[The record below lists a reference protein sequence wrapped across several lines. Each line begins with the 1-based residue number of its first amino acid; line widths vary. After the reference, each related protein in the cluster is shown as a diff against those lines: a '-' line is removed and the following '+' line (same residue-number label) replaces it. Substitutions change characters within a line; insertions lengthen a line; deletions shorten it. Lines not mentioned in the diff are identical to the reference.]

1 MIIWSF
7 GSLMI
12 FLDLEYK
19 STLFWN
25 RFMLIGSM
33 LMPVAFFGFAQDFLM
48 KDRWKWLYLGFI
60 SYLLIQIVNFAGFI
74 IKDAYLLDGLLYN
87 EYGSV
92 GIIISSIFWAFF
104 VVFLGFD
111 LFNEYRKAEDVFY
124 RNRIKYLLGVTVMT
138 FAGSLTNTTQLQ
150 VFPVDIAFNAVSAIL
165 ISYAILRHHLLEIKV
180 VVRKGLWYS
189 IPTII
194 IGAGYYLI
202 FSLVISIFHSNSDAS
217 LFIISL
223 LIAIITAVV
232 ALPLRDRAQYWVD
245 KYFFRETYDSSRML
259 QRISSTAASLLDL
272 EKLTNL
278 ILEELTATLHIERAA
293 FFLKRDEDGYLVIVS
308 HKGMDDHVQITIR
321 SGHPLISWFEKSD
334 QVLTASVLDISP
346 QFKALWEQEEQDLEN
361 LGIELYIPLRVGQDL
376 VGILVIGPKLSQ
388 ETYSRDDKRTLTT
401 LANQTAVA
409 IENARLFYEVQQL
422 ATMDDLTGIFNRR
435 HLLELCEREF
445 ERAQRFNRSLSLVI
459 MDLDHFKRIN
469 DAYGH
474 AIGDEVLAIITDRC
488 KNNIRNVDIL
498 GRYGGEEFVILLP
511 ETVLSEAI
519 QITQRLCNQIANSP
533 IETSIGSVSLTAS
546 FGIASYGIEVEDL
559 NALMR
564 NADVALY
571 SAKRN
576 GRNRFHAFTPD
587 LSRIHDLGPNHNSNS
602 LPLTDKNN
610 P

>member
-12 FLDLEYK
+12 FLDLECK

-60 SYLLIQIVNFAGFI
+60 SYLLIQIINFAGFI

-92 GIIISSIFWAFF
+92 GIIISSIFWTFF

-111 LFNEYRKAEDVFY
+111 LFSEYRKAKDVFY

-165 ISYAILRHHLLEIKV
+165 ISYAILRHHLLEIKI

-202 FSLVISIFHSNSDAS
+202 ISLVISMFHSISDAS

-223 LIAIITAVV
+223 SIAIITAVV

-308 HKGMDDHVQITIR
+308 QKGMDDLVQITLR

-334 QVLTASVLDISP
+334 QVLTASVLDVSP

-361 LGIELYIPLRVGQDL
+361 LGIELYIPLRVGQYL

-409 IENARLFYEVQQL
+409 IENARLFYEIQQL
-422 ATMDDLTGIFNRR
+422 ATIDDLTGIFNRR
-435 HLLELCEREF
+435 HLLELSEREF
-445 ERAQRFNRSLSLVI
+445 ERAQRFNRSLSLVM

-469 DAYGH
+469 DTYGH

-546 FGIASYGIEVEDL
+546 FGIASYGLEVEDL

-571 SAKRN
+571 SAKKN
-576 GRNRFHAFTPD
+576 GRNRYHAFTAD
-587 LSRIHDLGPNHNSNS
+587 LSRIP
-602 LPLTDKNN
+602 
-610 P
+610 